1 MSEIARESSSRIVSH
16 SLSAFGI
23 SKRTLDTKTIS
34 VHSSPQVLASH
45 SSRLR
50 LNDNLVYGECRS
62 VDRVPLNSNQLND
75 NCSQQ
80 RALVNG
86 ISDSLAQVWIRCI
99 ENYHSATRR
108 HYSSNFL
115 TMGNQYQS
123 GNLRV
128 SMSYVFHFFLLSTW
142 NIFKWVTYH
151 LSLAVTKM
159 LILLSLKAKYMVLID
174 QSFFYVF

>member
-1 MSEIARESSSRIVSH
+1 MNQQKCSTQEHHKVANDAMSEIARESSSRTVSH

-23 SKRTLDTKTIS
+23 SKRTLDAKTIS

-62 VDRVPLNSNQLND
+62 VDRIPLNSNQLYD
-75 NCSQQ
+75 SCSQQ

-99 ENYHSATRR
+99 ENCHSKTLQQLLLDHGKLVSIRQFEGKHVLCFSCYQHGISLSGLLIIYH
-108 HYSSNFL
+108 
-115 TMGNQYQS
+115 
-123 GNLRV
+123 
-128 SMSYVFHFFLLSTW
+128 
-142 NIFKWVTYH
+142 
-151 LSLAVTKM
+151 
-159 LILLSLKAKYMVLID
+159 LLSLRC
-174 QSFFYVF
+174 